1 MTKKELKIEKKILK
15 FQKQPHAQAFHSGK
29 FLKPTPQ
36 EIRELR
42 KFFKLTQVD
51 MAIIVGAAW
60 DAKRGSATVGSWEA
74 KVGTAEHRSIPYSA
88 WRLLLIHVGVVNFEE
103 GLEFP

>member
-1 MTKKELKIEKKILK
+1 MTKKEREVEKKILK

-42 KFFKLTQVD
+42 NFFNVTQVG
-51 MAIIVGAAW
+51 MAKIVGAAW
-60 DAKRGSATVGSWEA
+60 DTKQGSPTVGSWEA
-74 KVGTAEHRSIPYSA
+74 KVGTAKHRSIPYSA
-88 WRLLLIHVGVVNFEE
+88 WRLLLIHVGVVGFEE
-103 GLEFP
+103 GEELS